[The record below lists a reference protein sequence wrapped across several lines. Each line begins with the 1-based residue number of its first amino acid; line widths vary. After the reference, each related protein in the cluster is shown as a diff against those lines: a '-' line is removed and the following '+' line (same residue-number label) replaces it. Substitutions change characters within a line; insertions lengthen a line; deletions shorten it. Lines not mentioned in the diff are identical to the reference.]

1 MMNYAGLR
9 KKYSNKKRPLATSNE
24 GGNDTE
30 QRVLEWKVGPVSVS
44 SMPEHLLYIIR
55 DCE

>member
-1 MMNYAGLR
+1 MNYAGLR